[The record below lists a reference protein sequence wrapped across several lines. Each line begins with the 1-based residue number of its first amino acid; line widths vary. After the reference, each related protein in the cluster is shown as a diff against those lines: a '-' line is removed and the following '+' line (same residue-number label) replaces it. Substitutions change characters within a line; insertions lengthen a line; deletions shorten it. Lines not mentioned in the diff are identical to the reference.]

1 MNLMTEKQTA
11 AAPRLV
17 RPCSIPGCP
26 ELTSGGPCA
35 AHRRVRDVLRGKTA
49 ERGYDA
55 VWRRLRTAK
64 LAADPFCELMILCA
78 GRIAT
83 EVHHVHPIR
92 THPELRLE
100 WSNLQSACKPCH
112 SAKTMRNPFTGPVG
126 GTEYTASAAG
136 DHRAG
141 TREPPQVL
149 KAKILGSKRAK
160 LWTNQT

>member
-64 LAADPFCELMILCA
+64 LAADPFCELMILCE

-112 SAKTMRNPFTGPVG
+112 SAETMRESIHRTGRGDRTHGVRGRRPPRR
-126 GTEYTASAAG
+126 YTRTPAG
-136 DHRAG
+136 FESQNSG
-141 TREPPQVL
+141 FET
-149 KAKILGSKRAK
+149 S
-160 LWTNQT
+160 